1 MNPVNTNYGVLSAWS
16 DLKDGR
22 ISTRSKMVLDSINGQ
37 SKDEIAMCHKIPK
50 REVEKWIVRYELL
63 GVAGLI
69 DVQRG
74 GRPQKTKK
82 LQAINRFTLKTT
94 NDPLLNSQEL
104 KQFAKRIGR
113 TPDVIWSKARL
124 LGRKIC
130 RNRNPDLNIVCTED
144 IVKSGLIGLFL
155 HQDIQ
160 IAAFQNERPWSNGTI
175 TGKWIRP
182 LPDGFERKGY
192 SKIKGVKFPLLTA
205 LEFSNKNKSSLP
217 QRALL
222 ENWIR
227 WINTLVF
234 NDPPYAQSLH
244 FVLGGNVD
252 CDLIFKTLRL
262 THPYRGLTKAAMET
276 GDVQTKLTIS
286 LHYDHNQWIQEVIKR
301 STISNKGTFSELSNW
316 IETKDKM
323 HKFFAWFRLEFPR

>member
-1 MNPVNTNYGVLSAWS
+1 MSLVNTNYDVLSAWS
-16 DLKDGR
+16 DFKDGK
-22 ISTRSKMVLDSINGQ
+22 ISARSKMVLDSINGQ
-37 SKDEIAMCHKIPK
+37 SKDEIAMRHKIPK

-69 DVQRG
+69 DVQRA
-74 GRPQKTKK
+74 GRTQQKRK
-82 LQAINRFTLKTT
+82 LKAISRFTLKTT
-94 NDPLLNSQEL
+94 NKPLLSSQEL

-113 TPDVIWSKARL
+113 APDAIWSKARL
-124 LGRKIC
+124 LGRKIS
-130 RNRNPDLNIVCTED
+130 RNRNPNLNIICSED
-144 IVKSGLIGLFL
+144 VIKSGLIGLFL

-160 IAAFQNERPWSNGTI
+160 IAAFQNERPWFNTSHK
-175 TGKWIRP
+175 GKWMRP
-182 LPDGFERKGY
+182 TPTIYDKYGY
-192 SKIKGVKFPLLTA
+192 SEIKDLDIPLINA
-205 LEFSNKNKSSLP
+205 LEFSKKMFSLP

-234 NDPPYAQSLH
+234 NDPPYVQSLH

-286 LHYDHNQWIQEVIKR
+286 LHYDHTQWIQEVIKR
-301 STISNKGTFSELSNW
+301 STIGNKETFAELSNW
-316 IETKDKM
+316 IETKDQR
-323 HKFFAWFRLEFPR
+323 HRFFAWFRLESPR